1 MRFIFLN
8 SQLHSKCINKYLF
21 KKFHCI
27 PNRINGD
34 FVEQIPK
41 ITTSSLTSN
50 KARILCNEACE
61 CPCNSLQSFPT
72 LWKVIFT
79 EGSSGV
85 CVWGI
90 GSKQNTMYIKQ
101 TQHHRTSGW
110 KLISESILK
119 FQNRSRIVGERIAVH
134 QWIDF
139 SLSPLIASCSVANL
153 PFHHIPK
160 VLYGLRSGDCGGH
173 LSKGKSL
180 SCSRNQSEMI
190 WALWH
195 GSLSCWK

>member
-119 FQNRSRIVGERIAVH
+119 FSKSIQNCWRENRSASMDRF
-134 QWIDF
+134 F
-139 SLSPLIASCSVANL
+139 SLTPNSIMQCCESPVPS
-153 PFHHIPK
+153 HPK
-160 VLYGLRSGDCGGH
+160 G
-173 LSKGKSL
+173 
-180 SCSRNQSEMI
+180 
-190 WALWH
+190 ALWIEIWW
-195 GSLSCWK
+195 LWRPFK